1 MAGGARSGDDDD
13 LITDI
18 NVTPLVD
25 VVLVLLIIL
34 MVTATAIVSKTIPM
48 ELPKAATGEQTPST
62 LAVSIDQSG
71 QVFLDTI
78 PVTAEE
84 LRTQVRAARENDAD
98 IRAVIRASSL
108 SESVKARS
116 LQVFQ
121 RLAERKHEQETPGPA
136 AAVPGPFRH
145 AFRFLGGEPRALE
158 VGQAPAGGERHARL
172 VGVQQRPVELRSPP
186 CVARG
191 AQRVAQL
198 MHGLHPQPGEAQGQN
213 GGRRECRQN
222 NTSHEASPEAA
233 QMSHDPSPPLSA

>member
-84 LRTQVRAARENDAD
+84 LRTQVRAARENEAD
-98 IRAVIRASSL
+98 IRAVIAADGRIAHAKVVQIIDIL
-108 SESVKARS
+108 R
-116 LQVFQ
+116 Q
-121 RLAERKHEQETPGPA
+121 EQITKFA
-136 AAVPGPFRH
+136 INV
-145 AFRFLGGEPRALE
+145 
-158 VGQAPAGGERHARL
+158 
-172 VGVQQRPVELRSPP
+172 RPE
-186 CVARG
+186 
-191 AQRVAQL
+191 
-198 MHGLHPQPGEAQGQN
+198 EI
-213 GGRRECRQN
+213 GR
-222 NTSHEASPEAA
+222 
-233 QMSHDPSPPLSA
+233 